1 MKRRRKIRREGSFDE
16 HWIRVINFP
25 SLFFLNI
32 NYVPFFLP
40 SESQSSSFVVFRL
53 LNYHARKYRASL
65 ILCKYRYVINREIL
79 NEIYARKWGEGE
91 AYKRRVN

>member
-40 SESQSSSFVVFRL
+40 SESNPPPLSFFACLITTRENIEL
-53 LNYHARKYRASL
+53 LRYSAS
-65 ILCKYRYVINREIL
+65 ID
-79 NEIYARKWGEGE
+79 A
-91 AYKRRVN
+91 

>member
-53 LNYHARKYRASL
+53 LN
-65 ILCKYRYVINREIL
+65 
-79 NEIYARKWGEGE
+79 
-91 AYKRRVN
+91 

>member
-1 MKRRRKIRREGSFDE
+1 MNTEYVLLIFLLFSSRLEYKLRSFFSSKRI
-16 HWIRVINFP
+16 
-25 SLFFLNI
+25 
-32 NYVPFFLP
+32 
-40 SESQSSSFVVFRL
+40 QSSSFVVFRL
-53 LNYHARKYRASL
+53 LNYHARKYRASS